1 MAPSASTATLLLLAA
16 FLVAAQTAHA
26 ARGLLQDVEAP
37 SPLQGVPGYADD
49 HALTGAPAGTPWL
62 ELVRE
67 DHGRRDGGRP
77 GFVEEHAAVAPAAA
91 SPNSALAPAGSV
103 PSSALGLL
111 WRTIWWFDEP
121 YYRPAPGSIIDPYR
135 FDR

>member
-1 MAPSASTATLLLLAA
+1 MASSASTATLLLLAA
-16 FLVAAQTAHA
+16 FLVAAQTTHA

-37 SPLQGVPGYADD
+37 SRHQGVPGYAD
-49 HALTGAPAGTPWL
+49 

-67 DHGRRDGGRP
+67 DHGRGDGG
-77 GFVEEHAAVAPAAA
+77 FMEEYPAVPPATA

-111 WRTIWWFDEP
+111 LRRIWWFDEP
-121 YYRPAPGSIIDPYR
+121 YYRPAPGSIIDLLTR
-135 FDR
+135 SLGRWTK